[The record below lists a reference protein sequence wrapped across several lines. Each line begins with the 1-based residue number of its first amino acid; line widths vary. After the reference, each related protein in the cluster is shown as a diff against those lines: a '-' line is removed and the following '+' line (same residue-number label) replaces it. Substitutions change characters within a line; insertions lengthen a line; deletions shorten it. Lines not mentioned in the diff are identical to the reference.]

1 MRFIALLVLM
11 LPMLVR
17 AGLEDGIQAY
27 AEGDYQKAL
36 AEFRPLAEQEDIVG
50 QYYMGFFYHNGY
62 GVTRDEAEAIKWF
75 QKSANRGHM
84 RSQYYMGIMSAKG
97 QGVAKDP
104 LTGYMWLAIYALN
117 PTLSERDKHYTMEEM
132 KQVAKKLSPEDVKKA
147 IAMAKEWKPV
157 Q

>member
-1 MRFIALLVLM
+1 
-11 LPMLVR
+11 MLVR

-36 AEFRPLAEQEDIVG
+36 AVFRTLAEQKDIVG
-50 QYYMGFFYHNGY
+50 QYYMGFFHHNGY
-62 GVTRDEAEAIKWF
+62 GVPRDEVEAFKWF

-84 RSQYYMGIMSAKG
+84 RSQYYLGIMSAKG

-104 LTGYMWLAIYALN
+104 IAGYKWLAIYALN
-117 PTLSERDKHYTMEEM
+117 PAISERDKHYTMEEM
-132 KQVAKKLSPEDVKKA
+132 KQVAKKLSPEDVQKA

-157 Q
+157 E